1 MYKVER
7 WPSTRSILLTST
19 QSNIQT
25 LPRHLAIKAHSQPQ
39 SYNMHFST
47 VIVALAG
54 ASTTLATVI
63 PELARRQSNL
73 CSEGSAVCCATDVL
87 GVADLNCAVREY
99 LTLVALT
106 LKLTHTAPSTPTDPD
121 DFTSICATIGQQAKC
136 CLLPIV
142 SYMLLPSR
150 AGLC

>member
-1 MYKVER
+1 MLVALNVNF
-7 WPSTRSILLTST
+7 LLIST
-19 QSNIQT
+19 QPNKQK
-25 LPRHLAIKAHSQPQ
+25 LPRHFPIKAHNQPQ
-39 SYNMHFST
+39 PYNMHFST

-54 ASTTLATVI
+54 ASTTLASVI

-99 LTLVALT
+99 LTLVTLT
-106 LKLTHTAPSTPTDPD
+106 RMLTRTAPSTPTDPD

-142 SYMLLPSR
+142 SHTLPSFR
-150 AGLC
+150 DDPC